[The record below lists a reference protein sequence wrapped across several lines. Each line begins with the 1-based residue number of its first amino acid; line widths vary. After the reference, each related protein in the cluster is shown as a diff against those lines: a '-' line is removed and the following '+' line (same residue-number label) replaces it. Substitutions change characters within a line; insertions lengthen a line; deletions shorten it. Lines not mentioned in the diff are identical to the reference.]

1 MWISLKIINR
11 MVDISDIAPE
21 EVADRLTMATAEIEG
36 IEYLN
41 KSFQTIYAAK
51 LTKVEP
57 HPDADKLTLCE
68 ADTGSEKF
76 QVVCGASNHKTG
88 DIVALAAVGTK
99 ISEDFE
105 IKKAKIRG
113 VESSG
118 MFCSEKE
125 LGISEDHSGIIIL
138 PPDTVLGTTLDKI
151 YPEQVDILLEIDNK
165 SITHRPDLWGHEGF
179 AREIGALFNRTV
191 KSPVDR
197 TVESTFK
204 NKDNLEVEVK
214 DLESS
219 PRYSALAVKG
229 IEIKESPEW
238 LKGMVRSIGMRPI
251 NNIVDITN
259 YVMVELGEPMHA
271 FDKKKL
277 RGDKIFVRYAKDGE
291 TLTTLDDK
299 THKLT
304 SEDIVI
310 ADIEG
315 PIALAG
321 VMGGANSEIDES
333 TTEIVLEAACFN
345 PVNIRKTAHRFGVRT
360 EASMRF
366 EKSISPEVTTDALLR
381 CYELIK
387 EAIPSAEAASSIADH
402 YPGKMNTVTIHTST
416 DYIRRKLGENIDDNR
431 ITGIIESLSFKIKKT
446 GNEMEIEV
454 PHFRATKDVSI
465 ADDIVEE
472 VGRIYGYDN
481 ITPSAPLVPCVPPA
495 KNDFRFFERRIK
507 DILTESFSMVEVM
520 GYSFTGDQIL
530 NMLEINEEKELRL
543 RNPLSSEQD
552 RLRRSLIPDIV
563 TFIQYNQRY
572 SENFDI
578 FELGRVY
585 IKNDRKSPDLI
596 VENTRAAGA
605 VFIKKPSSPVF
616 YEAKSIASGLLEQM
630 KVKNFKLVPVKEAIP
645 PYAHP
650 GRSMRIIVE
659 GEDAGLIF
667 ELHPAISEKFEINGS
682 AAIFDI
688 DLNKVFKAA
697 KREIKFK
704 ELQKFPE
711 VPFEISVLTE
721 KNTYS
726 EDILSIIRKGGRY
739 IKSAEVVSIYEGAPI
754 PEDRKSVSVK
764 VVFASS
770 EKTLTHNEIEETQN
784 KIISDLKNAGYSL
797 R

>member
-616 YEAKSIASGLLEQM
+616 YEAKSIASGLLEQL

>member
-495 KNDFRFFERRIK
+495 KNDFRYFERRIK

-616 YEAKSIASGLLEQM
+616 YEAKSIASGLLEQL